1 MLYGKNL
8 EEFAGQTAYD
18 YDYDNGDYYGGG
30 GDYYDYD
37 TVCLQSATKRYFSHI
52 YVITNVF

>member
-18 YDYDNGDYYGGG
+18 YDDNNGDYYGGG
-30 GDYYDYD
+30 DCCDYD
-37 TVCLQSATKRYFSHI
+37 TVCLHSATKRYFSHI